1 MGLFCK
7 VMDWV
12 QRGQCSVVVNGKLCK
27 ASARWINLVDSALMA
42 EAEALRDGV
51 RLVPIG
57 TREHIILETDS
68 QVLVSLWRHRSK
80 HRSEIG
86 GILKDAAAIASA
98 FTSFGVEFTR
108 RTTKFVAPL
117 CAKQAMVC
125 RQDFIWLTPLGSC
138 RPACNMIVLTLLK

>member
-1 MGLFCK
+1 MVLFCK

-12 QRGQCSVVVNGKLCK
+12 QRGQYSVVVNGKLCL
-27 ASARWINLVDSALMA
+27 ASARWINLVDSALMT

-57 TREHIILETDS
+57 TREHNILETDS

-86 GILKDAAAIASA
+86 VILEDAAAIASA
-98 FTSFGVEFTR
+98 FTSFSE
-108 RTTKFVAPL
+108 
-117 CAKQAMVC
+117 
-125 RQDFIWLTPLGSC
+125 
-138 RPACNMIVLTLLK
+138 